1 MLNIEETKNYRFSF
15 FHLGFRPFFLL
26 AGLFALI
33 SMLIWASLYSSNNFL
48 PVGNALSTIN
58 WHAHEMLYGYTFAV
72 IAGFLLTAIR
82 NWTGELTL
90 NGIPLLLLALLW
102 FFARLAPFI
111 NHPNALMAMAIF
123 DLGFNLALFFTV
135 LQPIIKV
142 KQWKQTGLALIV
154 LLLSLS
160 NLLFYLGLF
169 NQLDT
174 GITWSLY
181 SGIYLTIFLIMLMG
195 RRVIPF
201 FIEKGVDENFSANN
215 YQWLDI
221 GIIILMPLFW
231 ISDIFLEY
239 SVFSAYIAL
248 LLFLFNALRLH
259 GWYSAGIWR
268 KSLLWILY
276 IAYAWITAAF
286 GLKAAGLWLSI
297 NPMLTIHAFT
307 FGGIGLMTLGMMARV
322 ALGHTGRNVFEP
334 PTILKWI
341 FISAIAGSIVR
352 VLLPLFVP
360 QFYSLWI
367 SLSQILWIISFGFF
381 VFIYAPIL
389 YKPRIDGKYG

>member
-1 MLNIEETKNYRFSF
+1 VTS
-15 FHLGFRPFFLL
+15 
-26 AGLFALI
+26 
-33 SMLIWASLYSSNNFL
+33 
-48 PVGNALSTIN
+48 
-58 WHAHEMLYGYTFAV
+58 
-72 IAGFLLTAIR
+72 
-82 NWTGELTL
+82 
-90 NGIPLLLLALLW
+90 
-102 FFARLAPFI
+102 
-111 NHPNALMAMAIF
+111 
-123 DLGFNLALFFTV
+123 
-135 LQPIIKV
+135 
-142 KQWKQTGLALIV
+142 
-154 LLLSLS
+154 
-160 NLLFYLGLF
+160 
-169 NQLDT
+169 
-174 GITWSLY
+174 
-181 SGIYLTIFLIMLMG
+181 
-195 RRVIPF
+195 
-201 FIEKGVDENFSANN
+201 
-215 YQWLDI
+215 
-221 GIIILMPLFW
+221 
-231 ISDIFLEY
+231 
-239 SVFSAYIAL
+239 
-248 LLFLFNALRLH
+248 LRLH

-352 VLLPLFVP
+352 VLFPLFVP